1 MEGSISEHSKQQLD
15 NSSSRKIDKI
25 NVQDESS
32 TKELKIDHS
41 NSIGEL
47 NQNAFNQLSDERQK

>member
-1 MEGSISEHSKQQLD
+1 MEGGISEHSQKKLD
-15 NSSSRKIDKI
+15 NSSSRKNEKI
-25 NVQDESS
+25 NVQDDSS

-47 NQNAFNQLSDERQK
+47 N